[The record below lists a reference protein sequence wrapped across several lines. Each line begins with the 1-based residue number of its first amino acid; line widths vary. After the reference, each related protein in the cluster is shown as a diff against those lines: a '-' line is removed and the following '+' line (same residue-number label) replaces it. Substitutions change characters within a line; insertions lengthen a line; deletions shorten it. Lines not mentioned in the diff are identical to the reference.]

1 LHARVIGQNEA
12 VSAVSRAIRRG
23 RAGLSDPK
31 RPTGSFLFL
40 GPTGVGKTE
49 LSKALAEAMFGSEEA
64 MIRVDM
70 SEYMEKHAVSKF
82 VGSPPGYVGY
92 DEGGQLTEKIR
103 RQPYSVILFD
113 EIEKAHPD
121 VFNIMLQLLDDG
133 ILTDSQGRRVDFRN
147 TVIIMTS
154 NLGAKDILNTTT
166 TKMGFGTQSETEAD
180 SEAIREKVMA
190 KVKDAFRPEFLNR
203 IDEIIVF
210 ERLKE
215 EEIKEIA
222 KIMLKGLESRL
233 LANGI
238 TAEFTD
244 SAITE
249 IAKEGFD
256 PIYGARP
263 LRRAIQNKI
272 EDMLSEKIIGGEI
285 GDKVTVD
292 AEDGKFITR

>member
-1 LHARVIGQNEA
+1 
-12 VSAVSRAIRRG
+12 
-23 RAGLSDPK
+23 
-31 RPTGSFLFL
+31 
-40 GPTGVGKTE
+40 
-49 LSKALAEAMFGSEEA
+49 
-64 MIRVDM
+64 
-70 SEYMEKHAVSKF
+70 
-82 VGSPPGYVGY
+82 
-92 DEGGQLTEKIR
+92 
-103 RQPYSVILFD
+103 
-113 EIEKAHPD
+113 
-121 VFNIMLQLLDDG
+121 
-133 ILTDSQGRRVDFRN
+133 
-147 TVIIMTS
+147 
-154 NLGAKDILNTTT
+154 
-166 TKMGFGTQSETEAD
+166 
-180 SEAIREKVMA
+180 MA

-210 ERLKE
+210 DRLKE